1 MLRPDAT
8 GPADR
13 RPGLPA
19 NPEPFLMPDW
29 LVGAA
34 LSSRVQAVMSTRA
47 GGVGVAPFDS
57 LNLAQN
63 PSDPAV
69 AENRRRFAQ
78 ALGAEPRWLHQV
90 HGATV
95 VRVDERPWGA
105 SPQADAAVTRV
116 PGQGCVVFAADCLPV
131 LFCAAGGVAV
141 GAAHAGW
148 RGLAAGVLPAT
159 VRALCD
165 EAGCGPADVQA
176 WLGPCIG
183 PRQFEVGA
191 DVLQAF
197 GQDTGSPDA
206 ALWRRQDRADGS
218 PRWRADLAGLA
229 RRQLLALG
237 LAGVGGGHW
246 CTVEDSA
253 FFSFRRDGRHGPTGR
268 MAAGI
273 CIRA

>member
-1 MLRPDAT
+1 MPRAEP
-8 GPADR
+8 PAR
-13 RPGLPA
+13 AGLSPW
-19 NPEPFLMPDW
+19 LQPDW
-29 LVGAA
+29 PQPAQLSPRVRALV
-34 LSSRVQAVMSTRA
+34 STRA
-47 GGVGVAPFDS
+47 GGSGVAPFDTC
-57 LNLAQN
+57 NLALN
-63 PSDPAV
+63 PADPAV
-69 AENRRRFAQ
+69 ADNRRRFAQ

-95 VRVDERPWGA
+95 VRVDERPWGSA
-105 SPQADAAVTRV
+105 PQADAAVTRV
-116 PGQGCVVFAADCLPV
+116 PGQACVVFAADCLPV
-131 LFCAAGGVAV
+131 LFSAAGGRAV

-159 VRALCD
+159 VQALCD

-197 GQDTGSPDA
+197 AQDPASPDTM
-206 ALWRRQDRADGS
+206 LWRRRDRADGS
-218 PRWRADLAGLA
+218 PRWLADLAGLA

-237 LAGVGGGHW
+237 LAGVGGGQW
-246 CTVEDSA
+246 CTVEGSA

-273 CIRA
+273 GIVP